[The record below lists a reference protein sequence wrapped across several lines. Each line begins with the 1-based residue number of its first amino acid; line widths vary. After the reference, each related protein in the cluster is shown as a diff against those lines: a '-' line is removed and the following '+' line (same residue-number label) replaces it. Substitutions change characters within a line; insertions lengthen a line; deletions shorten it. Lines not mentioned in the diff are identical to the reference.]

1 MSIKGAL
8 SVAQYFSKI
17 LGRPVG
23 RGESATKVQQE
34 ALEKL
39 NRAGARSISKPIK
52 SLPTDSKI
60 MKRKIDSFNK
70 SVKAGKPVIDERL
83 EEMLKRAE
91 KKLGT
96 SDPAILKPVPRK
108 KKSTRASR
116 RKRPKSIFLT
126 GGQAKLDKNKN
137 DRIDAEDF
145 KILREENNMKDGG
158 VTSAIK
164 KIRGIGMAKGGFK
177 KKTPIY

>member
-8 SVAQYFSKI
+8 SIAQYFSKI

-83 EEMLKRAE
+83 EEMLKRAAA
-91 KKLGT
+91 T
-96 SDPAILKPVPRK
+96 DPAILKPVPRK

-126 GGQAKLDKNKN
+126 GGQAE
-137 DRIDAEDF
+137 IDADGNGVINARDF
-145 KILREENNMKDGG
+145 KILREKNKKKKGG

>member
-1 MSIKGAL
+1 MSKIKAGKKAAE
-8 SVAQYFSKI
+8 SVSQYFSKL

-23 RGESATKVQQE
+23 LNESATKVQAE
-34 ALEKL
+34 A
-39 NRAGARSISKPIK
+39 IK
-52 SLPTDSKI
+52 KQK
-60 MKRKIDSFNK
+60 MKNK
-70 SVKAGKPVIDERL
+70 NK
-83 EEMLKRAE
+83 
-91 KKLGT
+91 
-96 SDPAILKPVPRK
+96 
-108 KKSTRASR
+108 
-116 RKRPKSIFLT
+116 FLT

-137 DRIDAEDF
+137 NRIDAEDF

>member
-1 MSIKGAL
+1 MSKIKVGKKAAE
-8 SVAQYFSKI
+8 SVSQYFSKL

-23 RGESATKVQQE
+23 LNESATKVQEE
-34 ALEKL
+34 A
-39 NRAGARSISKPIK
+39 IK
-52 SLPTDSKI
+52 KQK
-60 MKRKIDSFNK
+60 MKNK
-70 SVKAGKPVIDERL
+70 NK
-83 EEMLKRAE
+83 
-91 KKLGT
+91 
-96 SDPAILKPVPRK
+96 
-108 KKSTRASR
+108 
-116 RKRPKSIFLT
+116 FLT

-137 DRIDAEDF
+137 NRIDAEDF

>member
-1 MSIKGAL
+1 MSVKGAL
-8 SVAQYFSKI
+8 SIAQYFSKI

-83 EEMLKRAE
+83 EEMLKRAAA
-91 KKLGT
+91 T
-96 SDPAILKPVPRK
+96 DPAILKPVPRK

-126 GGQAKLDKNKN
+126 GGQAKIDKNKN

>member
-1 MSIKGAL
+1 MSKIKAGKKAYE
-8 SVAQYFSKI
+8 SVSQYFSEL

-23 RGESATKVQQE
+23 LNESATKVQAE
-34 ALEKL
+34 A
-39 NRAGARSISKPIK
+39 IK
-52 SLPTDSKI
+52 KQK
-60 MKRKIDSFNK
+60 MKNK
-70 SVKAGKPVIDERL
+70 NKDK
-83 EEMLKRAE
+83 
-91 KKLGT
+91 
-96 SDPAILKPVPRK
+96 
-108 KKSTRASR
+108 
-116 RKRPKSIFLT
+116 FLV
-126 GGQAKLDKNKN
+126 GGQAKIDKNKN

>member
-8 SVAQYFSKI
+8 SIAQYFSKI

-39 NRAGARSISKPIK
+39 NRAGARSVSKPIK
-52 SLPTDSKI
+52 VLPTDSK
-60 MKRKIDSFNK
+60 MLKRKIISFNK

-83 EEMLKRAE
+83 EDLLRKERMKN
-91 KKLGT
+91 KK
-96 SDPAILKPVPRK
+96 D
-108 KKSTRASR
+108 
-116 RKRPKSIFLT
+116 FLT

-137 DRIDAEDF
+137 NRIDAEDF

>member
-8 SVAQYFSKI
+8 SIAQYFSKI

-70 SVKAGKPVIDERL
+70 SVKAGKRVIDERL
-83 EEMLKRAE
+83 EEMLKRAA
-91 KKLGT
+91 T
-96 SDPAILKPVPRK
+96 DPAILKPVARK

-137 DRIDAEDF
+137 NRIDAEDF

>member
-1 MSIKGAL
+1 MSKIKAGKKAAE
-8 SVAQYFSKI
+8 SVSQYFSKL

-23 RGESATKVQQE
+23 LNESATKVQEE
-34 ALEKL
+34 A
-39 NRAGARSISKPIK
+39 IK
-52 SLPTDSKI
+52 KQK
-60 MKRKIDSFNK
+60 MKNK
-70 SVKAGKPVIDERL
+70 NK
-83 EEMLKRAE
+83 
-91 KKLGT
+91 
-96 SDPAILKPVPRK
+96 
-108 KKSTRASR
+108 
-116 RKRPKSIFLT
+116 FLT

-137 DRIDAEDF
+137 NRIDAEDF

>member
-1 MSIKGAL
+1 MSKIKVGKKAAE
-8 SVAQYFSKI
+8 SVSQYFSKL

-23 RGESATKVQQE
+23 LNESATKVQEE
-34 ALEKL
+34 A
-39 NRAGARSISKPIK
+39 IK
-52 SLPTDSKI
+52 KQK
-60 MKRKIDSFNK
+60 MKNK
-70 SVKAGKPVIDERL
+70 NK
-83 EEMLKRAE
+83 
-91 KKLGT
+91 
-96 SDPAILKPVPRK
+96 
-108 KKSTRASR
+108 
-116 RKRPKSIFLT
+116 FLT